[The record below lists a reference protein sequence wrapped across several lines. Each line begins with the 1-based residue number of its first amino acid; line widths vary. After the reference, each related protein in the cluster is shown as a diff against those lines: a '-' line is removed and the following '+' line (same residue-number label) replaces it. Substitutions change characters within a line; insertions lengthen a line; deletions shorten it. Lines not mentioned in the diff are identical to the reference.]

1 MTILSN
7 LKPLIQQAHKTKLG
21 RKAKPQPIFISKKTE
36 VEYYKALLSISH
48 LCQKGVKDDIE
59 PMLAFNMGDSIQIHI
74 GDGIFSSVKNA
85 LGNLKQKITNSIDLI
100 AAQLATQ
107 IVLKQKKASDKQIGE
122 MLYKSTGL
130 DFTGLMRD
138 EDLQDAVDSAIAA
151 NVSLIQS
158 IPKQYLD
165 KVEAAVLDGIQTGKR
180 SEEIKKSILEIG
192 FSTDS
197 RAKLI
202 AVDQLGKINGRLAQ
216 IRQQKL
222 GITHYTWST
231 SHDERV
237 RHSHRLRDGLIF
249 AWNDPPSDGHPGIPI
264 RCRCVPIPYTA
275 HLFDKDAKSPE
286 QAMAAQKGIK
296 TLIEQ
301 QNDDLLGWLNKNQI
315 SKIANSLMNDK
326 NIQVLAEEY
335 KLTLPE
341 QVALRY
347 YTGDGYRKLN
357 QMLNGLIKQGD
368 PLYSE
373 LVLASKVLSNALDR
387 LPNHVGQVVRR
398 TQLPEAFLAK
408 HQIGDTVEYNAFTST
423 TYGDSDVFSNYPHRL
438 VIKSKTGKS
447 INFISEYQDQEYEVV
462 FNRPKRFKVE
472 RRRELSNGVI
482 EIELV
487 EIDE

>member
-59 PMLAFNMGDSIQIHI
+59 PMLAFNMGDSIEIHI

-107 IVLKQKKASDKQIGE
+107 IVLKQKKASDKQIAE
-122 MLYKSTGL
+122 MLQKSTGL

-180 SEEIKKSILEIG
+180 SDEIKKSILDIG
-192 FSTDS
+192 HSTDS

-275 HLFDKDAKSPE
+275 HLFDKNAKTPE

-315 SKIANSLMNDK
+315 SKIANSLMSDK
-326 NIQVLAEEY
+326 NIQPSAEEY
-335 KLTLPE
+335 
-341 QVALRY
+341 
-347 YTGDGYRKLN
+347 
-357 QMLNGLIKQGD
+357 
-368 PLYSE
+368 
-373 LVLASKVLSNALDR
+373 
-387 LPNHVGQVVRR
+387 
-398 TQLPEAFLAK
+398 
-408 HQIGDTVEYNAFTST
+408 
-423 TYGDSDVFSNYPHRL
+423 
-438 VIKSKTGKS
+438 
-447 INFISEYQDQEYEVV
+447 FIA
-462 FNRPKRFKVE
+462 
-472 RRRELSNGVI
+472 
-482 EIELV
+482 
-487 EIDE
+487 

>member
-107 IVLKQKKASDKQIGE
+107 IVLKQKKASDKQIAE
-122 MLYKSTGL
+122 MLQKSTGL

-180 SEEIKKSILEIG
+180 SDEIKKSILEIG
-192 FSTDS
+192 HSTDS

-216 IRQQKL
+216 IRQRKL

-249 AWNDPPSDGHPGIPI
+249 AWNNPPSDGHPGIPI

-275 HLFDKDAKSPE
+275 HLFDKNAKSPE

-347 YTGDGYRKLN
+347 YTGDGYRTLN

-423 TYGDSDVFSNYPHRL
+423 TYGDSDVFSHYPHRL

-472 RRRELSNGVI
+472 RRRELPNGVI
-482 EIELV
+482 DIELV

>member
-1 MTILSN
+1 MTILTN
-7 LKPLIQQAHKTKLG
+7 LKPLIQQAHKSKSG
-21 RKAKPQPIFISKKTE
+21 RKAKPQPIFVSKKTE

-59 PMLAFNMGDSIQIHI
+59 PMLAFNMGDSIEIHI

-85 LGNLKQKITNSIDLI
+85 LGNLKQKISNSIDLI
-100 AAQLATQ
+100 ATQLATQ
-107 IVLKQKKASDKQIGE
+107 IVLKQKKASDKQIAE
-122 MLYKSTGL
+122 MLQKSTGL

-165 KVEAAVLDGIQTGKR
+165 RVEAAVLDGIQTGKR
-180 SEEIKKSILEIG
+180 SDEIKKSILDIG
-192 FSTDS
+192 HSTDS

-286 QAMAAQKGIK
+286 QAMEAQKGIK

-315 SKIANSLMNDK
+315 SKIANSLMSDK
-326 NIQVLAEEY
+326 NIQALANEY
-335 KLTLPE
+335 NLTLPE
-341 QVALRY
+341 QIALRH
-347 YTGDGYRKLN
+347 YTGDGYRNLN
-357 QMLNGLIKQGD
+357 QMLNGLIKDGD

-423 TYGDSDVFSNYPHRL
+423 TYGDSDVFSHYPHRL

-447 INFISEYQDQEYEVV
+447 VNFISEYQDQEYEVV

-472 RRRELSNGVI
+472 RRRELPNGVI

>member
-1 MTILSN
+1 MTILTN
-7 LKPLIQQAHKTKLG
+7 LKPLIQQAHKSKLG

-48 LCQKGVKDDIE
+48 LCQKSVKDDIE
-59 PMLAFNMGDSIQIHI
+59 PMLAFNMGDSIEIHI

-85 LGNLKQKITNSIDLI
+85 LENLKNKITNSIDLI

-138 EDLQDAVDSAIAA
+138 EDLQDAVDSAVAA

-180 SEEIKKSILEIG
+180 SDEIKKSILDIG
-192 FSTDS
+192 HSTDS

-237 RHSHRLRDGLIF
+237 RHTHRLRNGLIF

-275 HLFDKDAKSPE
+275 HLFDKDAKTPE

-315 SKIANSLMNDK
+315 STIANNLMRDE
-326 NIQVLAEEY
+326 NIQALAEEY

-341 QVALRY
+341 QVALRH
-347 YTGDGYRKLN
+347 YTGDGYRNLN
-357 QMLNGLIKQGD
+357 QMLNGLIKDGD

-373 LVLASKVLSNALDR
+373 LVAASKVLSSALDR

-398 TQLPEAFLAK
+398 TQMPEAFLAK
-408 HQIGDTVEYNAFTST
+408 HQIGDTVDYNAFTST
-423 TYGDSDVFSNYPHRL
+423 TYSDSDVFSHYPHRL

-447 INFISEYQDQEYEVV
+447 VNFISEYKDQEYEVV
-462 FNRPKRFKVE
+462 FNRPKRFRVKDC
-472 RRRELSNGVI
+472 RELPNGVI
-482 EIELV
+482 EIELW

>member
-1 MTILSN
+1 MTILTN
-7 LKPLIQQAHKTKLG
+7 LKPLIQQAHKSKSG
-21 RKAKPQPIFISKKTE
+21 RKAKPQPIFVSKKTE

-59 PMLAFNMGDSIQIHI
+59 PMLAFNMGDSIEIHI

-85 LGNLKQKITNSIDLI
+85 LGNLKQKISNSIDLI
-100 AAQLATQ
+100 ATQLATQ
-107 IVLKQKKASDKQIGE
+107 IVLKQKKASDKQIAE
-122 MLYKSTGL
+122 MLQKSTGL

-165 KVEAAVLDGIQTGKR
+165 RVEAAVLDGIQTGKR
-180 SEEIKKSILEIG
+180 SDVIKKSILDIG
-192 FSTDS
+192 HSTDS

-275 HLFDKDAKSPE
+275 HLFDKNAKSPE
-286 QAMAAQKGIK
+286 QAMA
-296 TLIEQ
+296 EQ
-301 QNDDLLGWLNKNQI
+301 NRT
-315 SKIANSLMNDK
+315 DK
-326 NIQVLAEEY
+326 
-335 KLTLPE
+335 
-341 QVALRY
+341 
-347 YTGDGYRKLN
+347 
-357 QMLNGLIKQGD
+357 
-368 PLYSE
+368 
-373 LVLASKVLSNALDR
+373 
-387 LPNHVGQVVRR
+387 
-398 TQLPEAFLAK
+398 K
-408 HQIGDTVEYNAFTST
+408 HE
-423 TYGDSDVFSNYPHRL
+423 
-438 VIKSKTGKS
+438 
-447 INFISEYQDQEYEVV
+447 
-462 FNRPKRFKVE
+462 
-472 RRRELSNGVI
+472 
-482 EIELV
+482 
-487 EIDE
+487 

>member
-59 PMLAFNMGDSIQIHI
+59 PMLAFNMGDSIEIHI

-100 AAQLATQ
+100 ATQLATQ
-107 IVLKQKKASDKQIGE
+107 IVLKQKKASDKQIAE
-122 MLYKSTGL
+122 MLQKSTGL

-165 KVEAAVLDGIQTGKR
+165 RVEAAVLDGIQTGKR
-180 SEEIKKSILEIG
+180 SDEIKKSILEIG
-192 FSTDS
+192 HSTDS

-275 HLFDKDAKSPE
+275 HLFDKNAKSPE

-315 SKIANSLMNDK
+315 SKIAKDLSNDQK
-326 NIQVLAEEY
+326 IKQLADRY
-335 KLTLPE
+335 DLTLPE
-341 QVALRY
+341 QIALRH
-347 YTGDGYRKLN
+347 YTGDGYRSIN
-357 QMLNGLIKQGD
+357 QMHNGLIKEGD
-368 PLYSE
+368 DLYPE
-373 LVLASKVLSNALDR
+373 LVASSKVLSSALDK

-398 TQLPEAFLAK
+398 TELPPELLAK
-408 HQIGDTVEYNAFTST
+408 HQIGDVAEYNAFTST
-423 TYGDSDVFSNYPHRL
+423 TYGDSDVFSHYPHRL

-447 INFISEYQDQEYEVV
+447 INFISEYKDQEYEVV

-472 RRRELSNGVI
+472 RRRELPNGVI

>member
-85 LGNLKQKITNSIDLI
+85 LENLKQKITNSIDLI

-107 IVLKQKKASDKQIGE
+107 IVLKQKKASDKQIAE
-122 MLYKSTGL
+122 MLQKSTGL

-192 FSTDS
+192 YSTDS

-202 AVDQLGKINGRLAQ
+202 AIDQLGKINGRLAQ

-231 SHDERV
+231 SRDERV

-275 HLFDKDAKSPE
+275 HLFDKDAKTPE
-286 QAMAAQKGIK
+286 QAIAAQNGIK
-296 TLIEQ
+296 SLIEQ

-373 LVLASKVLSNALDR
+373 LVSASEVLRSALDR
-387 LPNHVGQVVRR
+387 LPNYVGQVVRR

-423 TYGDSDVFSNYPHRL
+423 TYGDSDVFSHYPHRL

-447 INFISEYQDQEYEVV
+447 INFISEYKDQEYEVV
-462 FNRPKRFKVE
+462 FNRPKWFKVE
-472 RRRELSNGVI
+472 RRRELPNGVI

>member
-1 MTILSN
+1 MTILTN
-7 LKPLIQQAHKTKLG
+7 LKPLIQQAHKSKLG

-59 PMLAFNMGDSIQIHI
+59 PMLALNMGDSIEIHI

-85 LGNLKQKITNSIDLI
+85 LENLKNKITNSIDLI

-138 EDLQDAVDSAIAA
+138 EDLQDAVDSAVAA

-165 KVEAAVLDGIQTGKR
+165 KVGAAVLDGIQTGKR
-180 SEEIKKSILEIG
+180 SNEIKKSILDIG
-192 FSTDS
+192 HSTDS

-237 RHSHRLRDGLIF
+237 RHTHRLRNGLIF

-275 HLFDKDAKSPE
+275 HLFDKDAKTPE
-286 QAMAAQKGIK
+286 QAVAAQKGIK

-315 SKIANSLMNDK
+315 SRIANNLMSDES
-326 NIQVLAEEY
+326 IQVLAEEY

-341 QVALRY
+341 QVALRH
-347 YTGDGYRKLN
+347 YTGDGYRNLN
-357 QMLNGLIKQGD
+357 QMLNGLIKDGD

-373 LVLASKVLSNALDR
+373 LVAASKVLRSALDR

-398 TQLPEAFLAK
+398 TQMPEAFLAK
-408 HQIGDTVEYNAFTST
+408 HQIGDTVDYNAFTST
-423 TYGDSDVFSNYPHRL
+423 TYGDSDVFSHYPHRL

-447 INFISEYQDQEYEVV
+447 VNFISEYKDQEYEVV
-462 FNRPKRFKVE
+462 FNRPKRFRVKD
-472 RRRELSNGVI
+472 RRELPNGVI
-482 EIELV
+482 EIELW

>member
-1 MTILSN
+1 MTILTN
-7 LKPLIQQAHKTKLG
+7 LKPLIQQAHKSKLG

-59 PMLAFNMGDSIQIHI
+59 PMLAFNMGDSIEIHI

-85 LGNLKQKITNSIDLI
+85 LENLKNKITNSIDLI

-138 EDLQDAVDSAIAA
+138 EDLQDAVDSAVAA

-180 SEEIKKSILEIG
+180 SDEIKKSILEIG
-192 FSTDS
+192 HSTDS

-231 SHDERV
+231 SYDERV
-237 RHSHRLRDGLIF
+237 RHTHRLRNGLIF

-264 RCRCVPIPYTA
+264 RCRCVPMPYTA
-275 HLFDKDAKSPE
+275 HLFDKDAKTPE
-286 QAMAAQKGIK
+286 QAIAAQKGIK

-315 SKIANSLMNDK
+315 STIANNLMRDE
-326 NIQVLAEEY
+326 NIQALAEEY

-341 QVALRY
+341 QVALRH
-347 YTGDGYRKLN
+347 YTGDGYRNLN
-357 QMLNGLIKQGD
+357 QMLNGLIKDGD

-373 LVLASKVLSNALDR
+373 LVAASKVLSSALDR

-398 TQLPEAFLAK
+398 TQMPEAFLAK
-408 HQIGDTVEYNAFTST
+408 HQIGDTVDYNAFTST
-423 TYGDSDVFSNYPHRL
+423 TYGDSDVFSHHPHRL

-447 INFISEYQDQEYEVV
+447 VNFISEYKDQEYEVV
-462 FNRPKRFKVE
+462 FNRPKRFRIKD
-472 RRRELSNGVI
+472 RRALPNGVI
-482 EIELV
+482 EIELW

>member
-59 PMLAFNMGDSIQIHI
+59 PMLAFNMGDSIEIHI

-107 IVLKQKKASDKQIGE
+107 IVLKQKKASDKQIAE
-122 MLYKSTGL
+122 MLQKSTGL

-138 EDLQDAVDSAIAA
+138 EDLQDAVDSAIAT

-165 KVEAAVLDGIQTGKR
+165 RVEAAVLDGIQTGKR
-180 SEEIKKSILEIG
+180 SDEIKKSILDIG
-192 FSTDS
+192 HSTDS

-249 AWNDPPSDGHPGIPI
+249 AWNNPPSDGHPGIPI

-275 HLFDKDAKSPE
+275 HLFDKDAKTPE
-286 QAMAAQKGIK
+286 QAMAAQ
-296 TLIEQ
+296 
-301 QNDDLLGWLNKNQI
+301 
-315 SKIANSLMNDK
+315 S
-326 NIQVLAEEY
+326 
-335 KLTLPE
+335 
-341 QVALRY
+341 
-347 YTGDGYRKLN
+347 
-357 QMLNGLIKQGD
+357 
-368 PLYSE
+368 
-373 LVLASKVLSNALDR
+373 
-387 LPNHVGQVVRR
+387 
-398 TQLPEAFLAK
+398 
-408 HQIGDTVEYNAFTST
+408 
-423 TYGDSDVFSNYPHRL
+423 
-438 VIKSKTGKS
+438 
-447 INFISEYQDQEYEVV
+447 
-462 FNRPKRFKVE
+462 
-472 RRRELSNGVI
+472 
-482 EIELV
+482 
-487 EIDE
+487 

>member
-202 AVDQLGKINGRLAQ
+202 AIDQLGKINGRLAQ

-231 SHDERV
+231 SRDERV

-275 HLFDKDAKSPE
+275 HLFDKNAKSPE

-423 TYGDSDVFSNYPHRL
+423 TYGDSDVFSHYPHRL

-472 RRRELSNGVI
+472 RRRELPNGVI

>member
-7 LKPLIQQAHKTKLG
+7 LKPLIQQAHKAKKG

-59 PMLAFNMGDSIQIHI
+59 PMLAFNMGDSVEIRI

-85 LGNLKQKITNSIDLI
+85 LENLKQKITNSIDLI
-100 AAQLATQ
+100 ATQLATQ
-107 IVLKQKKASDKQIGE
+107 IVLKQKKASDKQISE

-158 IPKQYLD
+158 IPKQYLE

-180 SEEIKKSILEIG
+180 SDEIKKSILEIG
-192 FSTDS
+192 HSTDS

-231 SHDERV
+231 SRDERV

-275 HLFDKDAKSPE
+275 HLFDKDARTPE
-286 QAMAAQKGIK
+286 QAIAAQKGIK

-326 NIQVLAEEY
+326 NIQELAKEY

-341 QVALRY
+341 QVALRN
-347 YTGDGYRKLN
+347 YTGDGYRNLN
-357 QMLNGLIKQGD
+357 QMLNGLIKQDD
-368 PLYSE
+368 PLYTE
-373 LVLASKVLSNALDR
+373 LVSASDVLNSALDR
-387 LPNHVGQVVRR
+387 LPNYVGQVVRR
-398 TQLPEAFLAK
+398 TELPNDLLAK
-408 HQIGDTVEYNAFTST
+408 HEIGEIVEYNAFTST
-423 TYGDSDVFSNYPHRL
+423 TYGKDDVFNFYPHRI
-438 VIKSKTGKS
+438 VIKSKTGKNV
-447 INFISEYQDQEYEVV
+447 NFISEYKDEEYEVV

-472 RRRELSNGVI
+472 RRRELPNGVI